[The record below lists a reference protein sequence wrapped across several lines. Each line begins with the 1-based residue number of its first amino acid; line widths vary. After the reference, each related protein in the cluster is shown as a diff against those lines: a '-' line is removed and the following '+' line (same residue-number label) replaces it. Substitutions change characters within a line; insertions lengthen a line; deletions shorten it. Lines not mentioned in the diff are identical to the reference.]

1 MVRTS
6 HVAKQSIKLQS
17 VYIRNFYIKTQF
29 SPIIIL
35 FISFYT
41 RYRHVLL
48 LDVYYPYHSNYHPR
62 YKSFLM
68 ETV

>member
-35 FISFYT
+35 FISFIPAIVTFCYWMST
-41 RYRHVLL
+41 THIIVTTIRVINL
-48 LDVYYPYHSNYHPR
+48 
-62 YKSFLM
+62 F
-68 ETV
+68 